1 VPERLDSFPVRSLQ
15 KKPII
20 GILGGIG
27 SGKSTV
33 AEFFAHL
40 GCVVIDADKIAHQA
54 LEEPVIKQKILDFFG
69 QKILDAR
76 GQIDRKALAD
86 IAFGDKKKLSK
97 LNSII
102 HPLVLRHCERLIETY
117 NSRAQVKA
125 IVLDVPLLLEA
136 GWQKRCTRLIFVDC
150 KDELRAAR
158 AKKTGIFNKN
168 QLKIRENFQISLDN
182 KAKVSDNTVDNNSD
196 LSALAE
202 QVTEIFSNIIKN
214 G

>member
-1 VPERLDSFPVRSLQ
+1 VRSPQ

-20 GILGGIG
+20 GILGGVG

-33 AEFFAHL
+33 AELFTQL
-40 GCVVIDADKIAHQA
+40 GCVVIDADKIAHGT
-54 LEEPVIKQKILDFFG
+54 LEEPGIKQKIVDFFG
-69 QKILDAR
+69 QKVLAAS

-86 IAFGDKKKLSK
+86 LAFGDKEKLSR

-102 HPLVLRHCERLIETY
+102 HPLVLQRCERLIETY

-125 IVLDVPLLLEA
+125 IVLDMPLLLEA
-136 GWQKRCTRLIFVDC
+136 GWQNRCNRLIFIDC
-150 KDELRAAR
+150 KDELRADR
-158 AKKTGIFNKN
+158 AKKIGIFNKN

-182 KAKVSDNTVDNNSD
+182 KAKVSDNTIDNNSD
-196 LSALAE
+196 LSALVE
-202 QVTEIFSNIIKN
+202 QVTEIFSNIIEN